1 MGVPKNTSI
10 IFKKSPDKN
19 DSIKYAR
26 KFVQQAKIMSVF
38 EKGQYKV
45 IMFMVNDKV
54 KVVVPYLKNEVAM
67 REFVSEAEN
76 RLEKR
81 DFEGSHYD
89 LDKGERC
96 LISGD
101 ISQMFTWTR

>member
-1 MGVPKNTSI
+1 MGVPKNMFG
-10 IFKKSPDKN
+10 IFKKSPDEN

-26 KFVQQAKIMSVF
+26 KLVQEAKIRPVF
-38 EKGQYKV
+38 EKGQYKA
-45 IMFMVNDKV
+45 IMFMVNDKA
-54 KVVVPYLKNEVAM
+54 KDIVPDLKNQVAM

-101 ISQMFTWTR
+101 ISQIFTWTR